1 MLSTVNQ
8 QKLKWFGH
16 VVRHDTLPKT
26 ILQGYVE
33 CGERRDKLKKNWV
46 TNEEEWT
53 GCSLGDLRRAKDG
66 PCWREFISPALH
78 QISPTT
84 ANVNASSVSGGNE

>member
-33 CGERRDKLKKNWV
+33 CGERRDKLKKK
-46 TNEEEWT
+46 
-53 GCSLGDLRRAKDG
+53 LGY
-66 PCWREFISPALH
+66 
-78 QISPTT
+78 
-84 ANVNASSVSGGNE
+84 

>member
-33 CGERRDKLKKNWV
+33 CGERRDKQKK
-46 TNEEEWT
+46 T
-53 GCSLGDLRRAKDG
+53 GLLMRRSGLAVHWGTSGEQKTGLAGMSLSLLRSIR
-66 PCWREFISPALH
+66 SPLRLL
-78 QISPTT
+78 T
-84 ANVNASSVSGGNE
+84 